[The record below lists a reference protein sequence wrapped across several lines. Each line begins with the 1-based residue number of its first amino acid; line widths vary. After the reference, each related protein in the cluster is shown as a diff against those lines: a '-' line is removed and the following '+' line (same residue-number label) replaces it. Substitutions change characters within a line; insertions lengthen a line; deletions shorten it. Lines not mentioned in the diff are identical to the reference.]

1 MQHLL
6 KMLDLSGEEILNLL
20 NMADQL
26 KYEQKHHIP
35 HPHLKGQSLGMIFQ
49 NPRPVPAFPLRSAC
63 ISSAARRCFFK
74 QQRSANRPRRARAGY
89 RARSVP
95 LSDGIM
101 IRTYAQQEVEDLAQ
115 YGSIPIINGL
125 TDFAIPARSWPI

>member
-49 NPRPVPAFPLRSAC
+49 F
-63 ISSAARRCFFK
+63 
-74 QQRSANRPRRARAGY
+74 
-89 RARSVP
+89 
-95 LSDGIM
+95 
-101 IRTYAQQEVEDLAQ
+101 
-115 YGSIPIINGL
+115 
-125 TDFAIPARSWPI
+125 SWLL